1 MQLNVVTLDNKP
13 AGTIEVA
20 DAIFGVP
27 VRADI
32 LSRMVNYQLAKRRAG
47 THKTKGISDI
57 SGTTKKPFA
66 QKGGG
71 RARQGSLRS
80 AQFRGGATIFGPVVR
95 SHAIDLPK
103 KVRRLALRTA
113 LSSKQAEGKLVIV
126 DDVNAAESKTAALAA
141 SFRTLGWASVLV
153 VGGTEVNENF
163 ARAARNIPNVD
174 VLPSQGANVYDILR
188 RDVLVLTKSAVEQLE
203 ARLK

>member
-20 DAIFGVP
+20 DAIFGAP

-80 AQFRGGATIFGPVVR
+80 PQFRGGAVIFGPVVR

-113 LSSKQAEGKLVIV
+113 LSSK
-126 DDVNAAESKTAALAA
+126 
-141 SFRTLGWASVLV
+141 
-153 VGGTEVNENF
+153 
-163 ARAARNIPNVD
+163 
-174 VLPSQGANVYDILR
+174 
-188 RDVLVLTKSAVEQLE
+188 
-203 ARLK
+203 